1 MTCHRL
7 SDRGMTRYG
16 RFKPIS
22 VGAEFVC
29 VSMRS
34 KSGCATRTQ
43 ANDNSRPAPLQM
55 QPRLESRALLFKCF
69 HCQNKHSPLAVVVY
83 LPGQCEVEILASQS
97 IDTQPCT
104 HLLLPLCRCLDAS
117 RSNEHARSV
126 SLLKHNS
133 LLAMNGNSNNNLHT
147 IVIHRRQDVGKAKSL
162 GFSIVGGV
170 DSPKGNMGIF
180 VKTIYPKGLAAESNL
195 LMKGDEILEV
205 NGISLSGLT
214 RNSAL
219 QVIKSAKR
227 GDVKMTLR
235 RAKRRLFIDSY
246 LDVAHAMHV
255 SAENRAEKQKH
266 PWRNGL
272 NDDVQKQ
279 STVSR
284 CQPNYLTAKYHPE
297 TFSNRPPT
305 QYYCSKP
312 KEATPLFS
320 TPVKWP
326 FSKFVHASLS
336 SDVNKNP
343 GQYEE
348 TYLSHDVMEELV
360 DSTSRQPQVNSNEEA
375 ELHLIL
381 EGKDH
386 KFSNAKHSPSLSDGK
401 SDDSGFQSAAE
412 VRRQSTLNMGV
423 DDGLQGL
430 SSNSPNESTKSN
442 TRYVSVWQ
450 NIEQPPGGSIIAQ
463 YVAQNAVI
471 RSAPFKGLQIPT
483 VGSITKSQNSSRKVT
498 DDACSRN
505 CYSNEKL
512 IIKPLSENTTNK
524 FSSINEI
531 MQPPNAVKSVS
542 NVSTKSATC
551 FSTQKFSTQAENA
564 KLQNHDIDCGI
575 VPGFVKM
582 QIARFASNKNGKE
595 IKCASSP
602 SGAYTFAGNPKN
614 IINEN
619 LIKMNS
625 ILDEQSKSVSR
636 SYDVKSSSTVQ
647 NETSTKFQNDG
658 NYQHTVN
665 GSSYSSDKKLSDD
678 KHRKPIIINDD
689 LENENDLNL
698 PRSRFAETDCSKVTR
713 HEIAEM
719 CQKVNYPNGVKKR
732 DRFDENPSSNSR
744 ISFTSI
750 RLNSLSPFGEINNE
764 MDTAVIE
771 FENGACG
778 LGIILEGGRDSPKG
792 DCPVQIKRILPGG
805 SVYNDGRIKV
815 GDELV
820 EINGENVSMQTTTQI
835 RSLLKNLSE
844 GKILLTVKRH
854 RIM

>member
-1 MTCHRL
+1 LLNSRNTIIMVCFRNTLTGILGVHFCTCVRLVGVCLTSFSPLCQAMTCHRL

-55 QPRLESRALLFKCF
+55 Q
-69 HCQNKHSPLAVVVY
+69 H
-83 LPGQCEVEILASQS
+83 
-97 IDTQPCT
+97 
-104 HLLLPLCRCLDAS
+104 AS

-279 STVSR
+279 STLSR

-305 QYYCSKP
+305 Q
-312 KEATPLFS
+312 
-320 TPVKWP
+320 P

-505 CYSNEKL
+505 CYSNEKI

-625 ILDEQSKSVSR
+625 ILDEQSKS
-636 SYDVKSSSTVQ
+636 
-647 NETSTKFQNDG
+647 
-658 NYQHTVN
+658 
-665 GSSYSSDKKLSDD
+665 LSDD

>member
-1 MTCHRL
+1 
-7 SDRGMTRYG
+7 
-16 RFKPIS
+16 
-22 VGAEFVC
+22 
-29 VSMRS
+29 
-34 KSGCATRTQ
+34 
-43 ANDNSRPAPLQM
+43 
-55 QPRLESRALLFKCF
+55 
-69 HCQNKHSPLAVVVY
+69 
-83 LPGQCEVEILASQS
+83 
-97 IDTQPCT
+97 
-104 HLLLPLCRCLDAS
+104 
-117 RSNEHARSV
+117 
-126 SLLKHNS
+126 
-133 LLAMNGNSNNNLHT
+133 MNANSNNDLHT

-255 SAENRAEKQKH
+255 SAENRAEKQKY
-266 PWRNGL
+266 PWRTGI
-272 NDDVQKQ
+272 NDDMQQQ
-279 STVSR
+279 STFS
-284 CQPNYLTAKYHPE
+284 CIQPSYLTVKHHPE
-297 TFSNRPPT
+297 TSSDRSPT
-305 QYYCSKP
+305 QCYCIKP
-312 KEATPLFS
+312 KDATSLFS
-320 TPVKWP
+320 TPIKWP
-326 FSKFVHASLS
+326 FSNFVHASVS
-336 SDVNKNP
+336 SDVNANQY

-471 RSAPFKGLQIPT
+471 RSAPFKGLQIPN
-483 VGSITKSQNSSRKVT
+483 VGSITKRRNSNQKVT
-498 DDACSRN
+498 NDACSRN
-505 CYSNEKL
+505 CYSNEK
-512 IIKPLSENTTNK
+512 IMIEPLSENTTNK
-524 FSSINEI
+524 FSSINQI
-531 MQPPNAVKSVS
+531 MQPPGVVKSDSTVP
-542 NVSTKSATC
+542 TKSATC
-551 FSTQKFSTQAENA
+551 FNTPKFSTQAETA
-564 KLQNHDIDCGI
+564 KLQNNDIDCGI

-582 QIARFASNKNGKE
+582 QIARFASNENDKE
-595 IKCASSP
+595 MKCASV
-602 SGAYTFAGNPKN
+602 SGACSFTGNPKN

-625 ILDEQSKSVSR
+625 IWDEQSKSVSR
-636 SYDVKSSSTVQ
+636 SYSVKSSSTVQ
-647 NETSTKFQNDG
+647 NETAIKFQNDR
-658 NYQHTVN
+658 NYQHTIN

-678 KHRKPIIINDD
+678 KHRKPIIINNG

-698 PRSRFAETDCSKVTR
+698 PRSRFAETDCCKVIG
-713 HEIAEM
+713 HEVAEM
-719 CQKVNYPNGVKKR
+719 CQKVHYPNGVKKQ
-732 DRFDENPSSNSR
+732 DRFDENSSSNNR

-750 RLNSLSPFGEINNE
+750 RLNSPSPFGEINNE

-778 LGIILEGGRDSPKG
+778 LGMILEGGRDSPKG

-815 GDELV
+815 GDQLV

-835 RSLLKNLSE
+835 RSLLKNLPE
-844 GKILLTVKRH
+844 GKILLTVKRR